1 MEEGVCEEGSP
12 RFPAGIQSSHES
24 SLITGGMSMS
34 QALTPY
40 GSSIVAVYPDHD
52 SAEHAIRLL
61 HKEGFALEDLS
72 IIGRDI
78 QMSEEPTGFVSTGD
92 YVSAGAVGGTVRRA
106 CGGCARAALLV
117 LPGVGPIVVTGPLA
131 AAVLAG
137 IEGAL
142 AGVAVGALS
151 GALIGWGVPREHAIK
166 YESEVTGG
174 KYLVLTRGNAEE
186 VARAGRRSRPVA
198 PEQIEVY
205 DHAAP

>member
-1 MEEGVCEEGSP
+1 
-12 RFPAGIQSSHES
+12 
-24 SLITGGMSMS
+24 MS

-61 HKEGFALEDLS
+61 HKEGFAIEDLS

-78 QMSEEPTGFVSTGD
+78 QVSEEPTGFVSTGD
-92 YVSAGAVGGTVRRA
+92 YVSAGARSGALFGGLAGVA
-106 CGGCARAALLV
+106 LGAALLV
-117 LPGVGPIVVTGPLA
+117 LPGVGPIVVAGPLA

-151 GALIGWGVPREHAIK
+151 GALIGWGVPRDHAIK

-186 VARAGRRSRPVA
+186 VARARALLKTGA

-205 DHAAP
+205 DHATP